1 MDCYN
6 LLQYFSIVNLILN
19 IGDNSINV
27 SKAKKK
33 IFIHD
38 TATDNTLTEY
48 SNAHIEE
55 GLDDTDED
63 LSTQKYGSVS
73 DHMKKRKK
81 YEDINEDT
89 SLIATEDDSSIDSYS
104 LSMNDNISKTNAEPH
119 SMSIAE
125 QYLGELH

>member
-1 MDCYN
+1 M
-6 LLQYFSIVNLILN
+6 
-19 IGDNSINV
+19 
-27 SKAKKK
+27 
-33 IFIHD
+33 
-38 TATDNTLTEY
+38 TEY

-119 SMSIAE
+119 KMSIAE